1 MGLWWT
7 FNIQTIAENK
17 CLKPLVF
24 GWRCNSA
31 IVHLP
36 SMQKSLHSISSTKNK
51 NATWYFIRSLGKLCR
66 LRKRRHL
73 VPWELQ
79 EKVIRGNNQGG
90 IATEVGGSC
99 WFVLSE
105 INI

>member
-1 MGLWWT
+1 
-7 FNIQTIAENK
+7 
-17 CLKPLVF
+17 
-24 GWRCNSA
+24 
-31 IVHLP
+31 
-36 SMQKSLHSISSTKNK
+36 MQKSLHSISSTKNK